1 MIGEMRDLRTQLLIV
16 VGVLLLVDFGAAA
29 LLLSPAGRSRNARL
43 HEYERLCVERQA
55 KTLADAPA
63 KDIEKKIAEAREQ
76 ETGFDQDRL
85 AHRYSAMSEEI
96 ARIAQDAGVG
106 VSSVKYDEGKSEGS
120 KSEGKNEKNALQG
133 YTALGIT
140 IAIHG
145 NYEQDIRFINAVERQ
160 KMLLLID
167 GVSFGGMKGDTLTVS
182 VHLSTYMRGQ

>member
-1 MIGEMRDLRTQLLIV
+1 MIGEIRDVRTQLLIL

-43 HEYERLCVERQA
+43 HEYERLRVERQA
-55 KTLADAPA
+55 KILTDAPA

-76 ETGFDQDRL
+76 EISFDQDRL

-96 ARIAQDAGVG
+96 ARIAKDAGVG
-106 VSSVKYDEGKSEGS
+106 VTSVKYDEAKGD
-120 KSEGKNEKNALQG
+120 KNTLPG

-140 IAIHG
+140 ISIRG
-145 NYEQDIRFINAVERQ
+145 NYAQDISFINTVERQ

-167 GVSFGGMKGDTLTVS
+167 GVSFGGMQGDTLTVS
-182 VHLSTYMRGQ
+182 VHLSTYMKGQL